1 MFKFEDNIIIG
12 DNQTATFNISF
23 DSGLIQYITITGG
36 KQDFTKVYKFKN
48 LEKETIITP
57 NKYGI
62 LFVQILSII
71 LTDLN
76 LGTVTVEDD
85 QINSIMITKD
95 DWDNLT
101 SEYTVIII
109 NEDKTLKVNRLY
121 KITRID

>member
-48 LEKETIITP
+48 LEKETIITS